1 MICPECNSV
10 VPIKRGR
17 CERCGEDLTTYKSL
31 IMLSNR
37 YYNEGLEKAK
47 VRDLSGAILVLKQS
61 LEINKRN
68 TNARNLI
75 GLVYYE
81 MGETVSALSE
91 WVISKH
97 FQSED
102 NDADE
107 YMNSLQS
114 NPTKLDG
121 LNQTIKKYN
130 LALASAKQGN
140 EDLAIIQLKK
150 VVGLNPRF
158 VKALQLLALLYM
170 KNGEYDKAL
179 KYLMKAN
186 KVDVSN
192 TTTLKYIKEI
202 EELSGNTRS
211 TTNDYEQE
219 QTRENKKPKVEKSLF
234 PGSSYKEDKPNIWL
248 IVNVFIGFII
258 GSLVVFFLIVPTIN
272 NTNKSN
278 SNQLEIDYYA
288 KLNEKDYTITSL
300 ENDKVALQNEIDTLK
315 NTLKGQEV
323 VEYDEAMFDSLFEAA
338 TVYSEELEKGNANE
352 IDYVKIA
359 STLNKVNF
367 EALEREGAIR
377 LYEKIK
383 EVSYVK
389 AAKIKYDEGHSLYSA
404 KKYEESKEVLTEAYA
419 YDPTNVN
426 TIYFLGRTYHQ
437 LKDNENA
444 LKYYNI
450 LIDEYPDSSRATEAK
465 SKKAEIE

>member
-1 MICPECNSV
+1 MICPVCNSV

-68 TNARNLI
+68 TNARNLL

-91 WVISKH
+91 WVVSKH
-97 FQSED
+97 FQNED

-150 VVGLNPRF
+150 VVSLNPRF

-170 KNGEYDKAL
+170 KGGEYDKAL

-186 KVDVSN
+186 KVDISN
-192 TTTLKYIKEI
+192 TTTLRYIKEI
-202 EELSGNTRS
+202 DERSGNTRN
-211 TTNDYEQE
+211 TTNEVEQD
-219 QTRENKKPKVEKSLF
+219 QSRENKKPKVEKALF

-248 IVNVFIGFII
+248 IINLFLGVII

-272 NTNKSN
+272 RAHDNKIS
-278 SNQLEIDYYA
+278 QLEIDYYA
-288 KLNEKDYTITSL
+288 KANEKEYTITAL
-300 ENDKVALQNEIDTLK
+300 ENDKIALQKEIDTLK
-315 NTLKGQEV
+315 ETLKGQEV
-323 VEYDEAMFDSLFEAA
+323 VEYDEAIFDSLFEAA
-338 TVYSEELEKGNANE
+338 TVYSEELEKGNPND

-359 STLNKVNF
+359 ESLSKVNF

-383 EVSYVK
+383 EVSYIK
-389 AAKIKYDEGHSLYSA
+389 ASNKRYDEGHNLYSS
-404 KKYEESKEVLTEAYA
+404 KKYEEAKEVLTQAYT

-437 LKDNENA
+437 LRDNENA

-450 LIDEYPDSSRATEAK
+450 LIDDYPDSSRATEAK
-465 SKKAEIE
+465 SKKAEIR